1 MEAIP
6 FSGSHFF
13 SASHPFEWNPSH
25 LREAVSFSGKYSFKS
40 KLILLVEAIP
50 FDESISVVETLPVM
64 EAISLSGKS
73 LLLVKTVPFSGT
85 GSF

>member
-1 MEAIP
+1 M
-6 FSGSHFF
+6 
-13 SASHPFEWNPSH
+13 
-25 LREAVSFSGKYSFKS
+25 EAVSFNGRYSFKS
-40 KLILLVEAIP
+40 KLILLVEAIL